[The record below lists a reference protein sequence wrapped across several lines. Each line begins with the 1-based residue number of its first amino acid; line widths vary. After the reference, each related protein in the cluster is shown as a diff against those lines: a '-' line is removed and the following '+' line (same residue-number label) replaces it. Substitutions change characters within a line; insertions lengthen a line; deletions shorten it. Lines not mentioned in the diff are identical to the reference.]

1 MFQKLFF
8 VEFLEPA
15 QEIIKVYLMQ
25 DSEETEMEARPMID
39 EILVCTVYSSY
50 KIKKQKV
57 LFGKVGKLYEQVTH
71 KSLRSTLV
79 DFYNRHFVSE
89 IQEKIPMALMEKVVI
104 LKKGVLM
111 FTGEHIDEERSI
123 FDMFG

>member
-1 MFQKLFF
+1 
-8 VEFLEPA
+8 
-15 QEIIKVYLMQ
+15 
-25 DSEETEMEARPMID
+25 
-39 EILVCTVYSSY
+39 
-50 KIKKQKV
+50 
-57 LFGKVGKLYEQVTH
+57 
-71 KSLRSTLV
+71 
-79 DFYNRHFVSE
+79 VSE